1 MVCVW
6 LVAFV
11 RAHGCKRAAIIR
23 MGEYATGGGS
33 GLAAVTGLAKRVWS
47 EPWVGGAV
55 EEECGAAEDEEAWDL
70 LEGGRS
76 TTRCFS

>member
-1 MVCVW
+1 
-6 LVAFV
+6 
-11 RAHGCKRAAIIR
+11 

-55 EEECGAAEDEEAWDL
+55 VEECGAEEECGAVEAEAWDL